1 MIAMDEVNFGMNQF
15 CGPAVLSIYTGCNTD
30 DCAEEI
36 GKVTKQ
42 FKIKGVLPSDLMA
55 AGKAMGLDFQEIEGL
70 AGRSIFWAGSVL
82 TRMLPAMYLVTIPKH
97 YIALEVRDQSIY
109 ICDNHTKQ
117 EIELQNSARLSQ
129 KIERIWRV
137 TKVSNY
143 SKPYAV
149 KYQLHA
155 EMIGG
160 STYIKKVITMSDGGI
175 KINSLGSINATSPTE
190 LQEIAYE
197 IMKLTGKENK

>member
-1 MIAMDEVNFGMNQF
+1 MDVNLGMNQF

-36 GKVTKQ
+36 SKVTNQ
-42 FKIKGVLPSDLMA
+42 FKIRGVYPEDLMK
-55 AGKAMGLDFQEIEGL
+55 AGTAMGLDFQEIPSFQ
-70 AGRSIFWAGSVL
+70 GRSVFWAGSVL
-82 TRMLPAMYLVTIPKH
+82 IKMQPSMYLVTIPKH
-97 YIALEVRDQSIY
+97 YIAIEVRDQTIY

-129 KIERIWRV
+129 KIERVWRV
-137 TKVSNY
+137 IKVREY
-143 SKPYAV
+143 SRPHAV
-149 KYQLHA
+149 SYQFHA

-175 KINSLGSINATSPTE
+175 KINTLGSIQATSPTE
-190 LQEIAYE
+190 LQEIAFE
-197 IMKLTGKENK
+197 IMKLAGKEN